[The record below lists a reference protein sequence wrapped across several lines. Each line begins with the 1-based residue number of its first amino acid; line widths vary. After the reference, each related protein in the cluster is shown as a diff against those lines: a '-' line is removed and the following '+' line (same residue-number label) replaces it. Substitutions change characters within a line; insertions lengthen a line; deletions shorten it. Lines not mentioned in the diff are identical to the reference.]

1 MKKIGLI
8 GGITPES
15 TILYYRILNELNSN
29 KLGNPHSAE
38 VVINSFDFGKI
49 AQLQKENRWDL
60 LDEIMAKSGKEL
72 ENAGATCILICANT
86 MHLCIDAVRNT
97 VAIPV
102 IHIAEATSKKII
114 EKKLKKVALLG
125 TKYTME
131 KDFFKD
137 ILASFNIEAMIP
149 ELEERNTIHT
159 VIYDELAKEDVVRS
173 KYDFSQTATREKM
186 RKLQSLNEGLADL
199 FSFALT
205 GKASLFEHFS
215 SDGESTRVRN
225 FKKRRFF
232 KLPKKAIAKRGGLYL
247 NGEYFSQTFLAKSLK
262 LKNYDD
268 DFDRISAKDRMHLL
282 KDILEFVRVDVF
294 EQLREKSF
302 YGHTESDTEKLLKK
316 YLDQKAKAKR
326 PEQSL
331 YRTMQADSE

>member
-159 VIYDELAKEDVVRS
+159 VIYDELAKGEIKQTSKEKYLKIINQLIKEGAEGVILGCTEIPLLIKQKDVTVPVF
-173 KYDFSQTATREKM
+173 DTTTIHA
-186 RKLQSLNEGLADL
+186 N
-199 FSFALT
+199 
-205 GKASLFEHFS
+205 KAF
-215 SDGESTRVRN
+215 
-225 FKKRRFF
+225 
-232 KLPKKAIAKRGGLYL
+232 
-247 NGEYFSQTFLAKSLK
+247 
-262 LKNYDD
+262 
-268 DFDRISAKDRMHLL
+268 
-282 KDILEFVRVDVF
+282 EFVI
-294 EQLREKSF
+294 K
-302 YGHTESDTEKLLKK
+302 
-316 YLDQKAKAKR
+316 
-326 PEQSL
+326 
-331 YRTMQADSE
+331 